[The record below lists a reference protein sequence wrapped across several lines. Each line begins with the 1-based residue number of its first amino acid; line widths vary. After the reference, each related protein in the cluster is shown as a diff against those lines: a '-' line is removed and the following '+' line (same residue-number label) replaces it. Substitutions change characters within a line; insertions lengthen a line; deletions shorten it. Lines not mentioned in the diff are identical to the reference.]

1 MQQDVRQTI
10 LDTFAQ
16 LRTACEAGQRT
27 LARTWDRIV
36 PEERDRL
43 RRHLVAIA
51 AAAAVTQLTFALG
64 LAAVG
69 PLFLADMVV
78 AWAAWSAGRSAATA
92 AALTAVLVARIAP
105 GATSAVAS
113 DPLITLALIAKGL
126 VVAATF
132 ASMSERSQEQEH
144 CALALEDDVRRLQA
158 ARRRQHHELERLTQ
172 SSANTQDALRAEA
185 DVARL
190 QLSTLQ
196 SVTDPLLN
204 DLDGPTLVSSLLERV
219 RIALDADGVALYHL
233 AGVRGRVL
241 SATGGIRLLETGRR
255 RPSEL
260 AHYQTGRTALVH
272 NDAAR
277 VINTSLCH
285 WPEEVTSLT
294 AVPVVHAGRLQVVV
308 EVANIRARR
317 STEWELALVQV
328 VAERAAGL
336 LREDTYAGAVA

>member
-10 LDTFAQ
+10 LDAFA
-16 LRTACEAGQRT
+16 RVRAAFEAGQSG
-27 LARTWDRIV
+27 LARTWHRV
-36 PEERDRL
+36 APEERVRL
-43 RRHLVAIA
+43 RRHLVAVA
-51 AAAAVTQLTFALG
+51 AAAAVTQLTLALG

-69 PLFLADMVV
+69 PLFLADVVV

-92 AALTAVLVARIAP
+92 AALTAVLVARIGP
-105 GATSAVAS
+105 GAGSV
-113 DPLITLALIAKGL
+113 DPLLTLALIAKGL

-132 ASMSERSQEQEH
+132 ASLSELSQEQEQRTS
-144 CALALEDDVRRLQA
+144 ALEDDVRQLQA
-158 ARRRQHHELERLTQ
+158 EGRRQRQELERLRQ

-219 RIALDADGVALYHL
+219 RLALDADGVALYHL
-233 AGVRGRVL
+233 AGVRGRVF

-294 AVPVVHAGRLQVVV
+294 AVPVVYAGRLQVVV